1 MYIVCAREWKLNS
14 NSIFQMNVT
23 WILWTDDVITVAKH
37 WQLRTSVNF
46 IFAWIPKSAGLPKA
60 TFSCTN
66 TFLVLEIETLFAMCC
81 ENLSLD
87 QHSCSAKRLRQNLEN
102 RPATNAESQGSIY
115 KRQLHAEYCSLIL
128 QMKQSKQA
136 GGGTGFPNLS
146 HASDTE
152 LLTSALCNHWH
163 CGKAQ
168 VTQLQSGIWPGS
180 CLLTGVSAGWFS
192 NLDSISFGS
201 PLVHW
206 GSTCK
211 AITVLKSAVVLER
224 NVL

>member
-1 MYIVCAREWKLNS
+1 MKMEFKFHIPNECHLNS
-14 NSIFQMNVT
+14 LNRWCHNCCKTLTVKNKREFYFCLDSEICRVT
-23 WILWTDDVITVAKH
+23 QSHLLLYQH
-37 WQLRTSVNF
+37 M
-46 IFAWIPKSAGLPKA
+46 
-60 TFSCTN
+60 
-66 TFLVLEIETLFAMCC
+66 FLVLEIETLFAMCC

-115 KRQLHAEYCSLIL
+115 KKQLHAEYCSLIL

-180 CLLTGVSAGWFS
+180 CLLAGVSAGWFS

-206 GSTCK
+206 GSTCE